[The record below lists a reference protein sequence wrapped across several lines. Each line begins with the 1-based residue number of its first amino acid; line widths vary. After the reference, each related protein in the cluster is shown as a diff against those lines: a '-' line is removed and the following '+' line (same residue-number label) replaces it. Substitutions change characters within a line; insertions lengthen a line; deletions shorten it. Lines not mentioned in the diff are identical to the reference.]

1 MSCLEPVSLPLVSIL
16 MPTHNRP
23 EFFRLALE
31 SALAQ
36 TYANIEILVSD
47 NSDDENTAELMK
59 RYAADT
65 RIRYKRNRGFD
76 SESNW
81 LWPLGEARGEYFA
94 YLFDDD
100 LFAPE
105 KIARMAA
112 IFQEEEGIVLVTSRC
127 MEIDAQGREICGKA
141 RCREGFA
148 AGRVKGKQAIM
159 AMVDGQANLVGEFTA
174 ALVPRRFRSFV
185 EAVLRARTALPD
197 VEVWVRILQEGDLYF
212 FSEPLGFV
220 RRHAGQRT
228 TNPYVHIDGVFRWT
242 WLIGQELRTADEA
255 QKRFLLEKLGEL
267 LFYGFDTWQRVQ
279 HILTREN
286 ITEEGVE
293 QRCCERDFFA
303 LVDAW
308 AKELHALGKTELS
321 FLPRFAGIADFWGS
335 PRGKRCLLLLEL
347 DGAMDVSALRFL
359 VQEASGDFDICFLGE
374 GELQGRRFAQES
386 GSSLLE
392 GRPGE
397 NVFLCNTAVRLHP
410 EAEIIVRV
418 PASCRLQSG
427 SLRELVSCFE
437 HLQKEARYSV
447 GCVIPL
453 SGEFHPDSGR
463 VIDIP
468 SESAAVYTFANYDP
482 APLGACLLTRLFW
495 LQLGGFCREEELR
508 AYCTKHGYGIAVAKK
523 AAAHWYAPGGKKGE
537 NHLEK

>member
-159 AMVDGQANLVGEFTA
+159 AMVDGQANLAGEFTA

-228 TNPYVHIDGVFRWT
+228 TNPYVHIDGVFRWA
-242 WLIGQELRTADEA
+242 WLIGQELRTADQA